1 MANRPL
7 SLCLLLCAALA
18 VGSLG
23 AAPAAATVVVVHS
36 LEEMTHRSDVVAHV
50 VVRDVVVEAETP
62 GRLITLTTVEVIDGV
77 AGAKD
82 GELLTVFQVG
92 GEKDGRVAWI
102 AGAHRFVVGEEL
114 VMFAARPPALQGR
127 IVPWGIGFSLFRIV
141 DDVDGRHVEEIGGD
155 VLQLQK
161 TADGGSRMA
170 PVEPR
175 RFTDLDAFKGMLRKV
190 RAGTHAALPT
200 LRKVGVPRR
209 PAAGPQTPNAAVA
222 QPVAPTTTTT
232 TTTTAKE

>member
-7 SLCLLLCAALA
+7 SFCLLLCAALS
-18 VGSLG
+18 VGALG
-23 AAPAAATVVVVHS
+23 AVPAAATVVVIPS

-50 VVRDVVVEAETP
+50 VVRDVVVEAESP
-62 GRLITLTTVEVIDGV
+62 GRLVTLTTVEVIDGL
-77 AGAKD
+77 AGAKTGD
-82 GELLTVFQVG
+82 LLTVFQVG

-175 RFTDLDAFKGMLRKV
+175 RFSDLDGFKGMLRQV
-190 RAGTHAALPT
+190 LAGTHAALPT

-209 PAAGPQTPNAAVA
+209 PATGPQSQNADAPR
-222 QPVAPTTTTT
+222 PVAPTTATAP
-232 TTTTAKE
+232 TTAKE